1 MSNYDQFK
9 QAYLAIRPDADETEV
24 KRGFAT
30 EGLGVG
36 EAFTKGA
43 QAGFYQT
50 LGGFGTLGEMAGLG
64 TGDWAEKQYQQ
75 AEQYG
80 LPPELQGYVWDNPD
94 LLANPAWLAY
104 QTGQVFPSIATTMVP
119 GALAAKGA
127 SALGAGARAAG
138 LAGGAASGLMGGAQE
153 AAGTYRQTG
162 DMGEALTFGA
172 ISAGLN
178 AVPAAQLFGP
188 VGRFG
193 IPGKV
198 AASALGEGVTEWAE
212 EPAEALVT
220 GEDPWEAAKQ
230 GLNVVPGAVLSGLLL
245 GGGGAAAH
253 SYGKHAKKLADE
265 AGMDIISLQNAL
277 GPMMTATE
285 QMAQGQAPAIFAGQK
300 SKTADLESLKEAEKL
315 STTGKS
321 LETIR
326 GATGWYKWVDD
337 KWRYEISDDTS
348 AIKKP
353 FPTKGQRWGDIHN
366 AVEGYPSLGK
376 MLDHPQLF
384 AAYPDLKYVHVG
396 KRPGGGATYYPS
408 ADMIKVGEDVPMSEM
423 RQILMHEIQHA
434 IQHREG
440 FATGGSAEANFTGAI
455 KEAVSRMEKG
465 TKEDVEGWEWAHA
478 LDIKNAEEAA
488 EVSRYGLMYESMKR
502 LRTYA
507 NSDRPSSVFRLIRN
521 EMQWTYDER
530 FRGDQVANELHY
542 KFYDIPKRHKMR
554 ERNQY
559 LSDMAW
565 SAADWIESNIPAE
578 MKTKFDNDPRTMK
591 GMLRA
596 LEREASKARKA
607 LMPLTDLR
615 ERHRAAK
622 TLQEASW
629 YKSPHNIYRSLAGE
643 VEARNVEARLKMTP
657 EERADTSIRA
667 TEDVSQDETIVL
679 SDSMEVNTPRVMMS
693 EPNQEDRRRHLALR
707 ESISNMSPE
716 DQAIAI
722 EELRRLATTSR
733 LTGLKNKDAFVEL
746 YGEDFSAEG
755 KPQFIASIDS
765 DALKSVNDLMGHQAG
780 DALLKQT
787 GIALAEEL
795 GKDFDAFHLSGDE
808 FAVTGND
815 KAAIDEALK
824 RAQNRLKGAIIK
836 GTTPDGETVELHG
849 LGFSYG
855 IAEQLQEAEHELIK
869 NKTARE
875 ETGER
880 SARGELPGG
889 VRFPG
894 RQEQAGNG
902 QPAPQISP
910 ENEAFIKAA
919 QDESVSAE
927 QLANMA
933 KRDVQTWQAT
943 EHLAKVLGTS
953 PDEVLKFLS
962 RKIGTAY
969 NAEQLHQAADI
980 LDSEWKQSQEYFQ
993 GLAKKLEGGELTD
1006 NDIVNLEEKLQEL
1019 NALQAQY
1026 MGVRGEAGRALQ
1038 IFRKLRDSTTLAESI
1053 QHVLDK
1059 HGGRRMVGEKIKALA
1074 SLDPSQSGMRAVR
1087 EVTEVKRWDQF
1098 MEWYINSLVSGIPT
1112 HVVNMTSNAMVSF
1125 LEDINRFVA
1134 AGIGL
1139 FHGGEKVTFD
1149 EAIAQ
1154 MAATPAGAMA
1164 GFKAFSEAIKDET
1177 SPLQFRSKMDLPFR
1191 QAIPGKLGK
1200 VVRIPTRFLGAED
1213 ALFKTMA
1220 MTKELYALAARETG
1234 GDKAAMQRLIDNPP
1248 KEMLEKAWEV
1258 GQERTFTNRPGP
1270 IAAAITQLRNK
1281 HPAIGII
1288 LPFVRT
1294 PANIIGYAL
1303 RHTPMAFAYK
1313 NVRDAMTAG
1322 GAKRD
1327 QALARVATGSSIG
1340 AAVIGLTAAGLITG
1354 TPPEDPN
1361 ERRLWYAQGYQ
1372 PNSLR
1377 IGDTWV
1383 SYSRLEPVGML
1394 FGIAADMYKF
1404 ADRVGVDEAD
1414 KLATMLIGSISD
1426 NLMSKTYLRGLSDV
1440 MNAITDPERY
1450 GESWVSRLVT
1460 GVTTPV
1466 MLSYTAK
1473 ATDEKLRRAE
1483 NIMDSIKARL
1493 PGARETLEPKLD
1505 VFGEERKQ
1513 EGSGLYRF
1521 FSPAYLKTH
1530 TGDPVARELSRL
1542 DVSMGMP
1549 TKKFRGVELSAKD
1562 HNDLIRTI
1570 GKPVYQVVRR
1580 IIDSPNYQRLP
1591 DPIKGYLLDKAIS
1604 SVKRDAR
1611 LYWTQQHPEIM
1622 KEAQQLKAEEFWE
1635 RGYER

>member
-64 TGDWAEKQYQQ
+64 TGDWAERQYKQ

-245 GGGGAAAH
+245 GGGGAAIH
-253 SYGKHAKKLADE
+253 SYGKHARKLADE
-265 AGMDIISLQNAL
+265 AGVDIVSMQNAIDAL
-277 GPMMTATE
+277 GAGAQ
-285 QMAQGQAPAIFAGQK
+285 QMVRGEAPAIFTGPR
-300 SKTADLESLKEAEKL
+300 SKKADLGKLETAKRLKKEGAPEAEIWDKTGWIQGIEGKWRSEIDDSKASL
-315 STTGKS
+315 TNAKQFINSKSSRLDRLIDHPELFKAYPGLGSTEVKYVPG
-321 LETIR
+321 LDANADYDP
-326 GATGWYKWVDD
+326 ATGVIRIGSKHIKETSDGYKIKEKELV
-337 KWRYEISDDTS
+337 SD
-348 AIKKP
+348 
-353 FPTKGQRWGDIHN
+353 
-366 AVEGYPSLGK
+366 
-376 MLDHPQLF
+376 
-384 AAYPDLKYVHVG
+384 
-396 KRPGGGATYYPS
+396 
-408 ADMIKVGEDVPMSEM
+408 
-423 RQILMHEIQHA
+423 ILHETQHA
-434 IQHREG
+434 IQKYES
-440 FATGGSAEANFTGAI
+440 FSVGGSPQENVTALKFEKDRLVDAAI
-455 KEAVSRMEKG
+455 SKYRKGEITIDEVYKIQEK
-465 TKEDVEGWEWAHA
+465 
-478 LDIKNAEEAA
+478 
-488 EVSRYGLMYESMKR
+488 S
-502 LRTYA
+502 
-507 NSDRPSSVFRLIRN
+507 
-521 EMQWTYDER
+521 
-530 FRGDQVANELHY
+530 
-542 KFYDIPKRHKMR
+542 
-554 ERNQY
+554 
-559 LSDMAW
+559 
-565 SAADWIESNIPAE
+565 
-578 MKTKFDNDPRTMK
+578 
-591 GMLRA
+591 
-596 LEREASKARKA
+596 
-607 LMPLTDLR
+607 
-615 ERHRAAK
+615 
-622 TLQEASW
+622 LQEMA
-629 YKSPHNIYRSLAGE
+629 YEKYQRLAGE
-643 VEARNVEARLKMTP
+643 VEARNVQRRIPLSDTDRAATLP
-657 EERADTSIRA
+657 EL
-667 TEDVSQDETIVL
+667 TEDIQRGEQIVSGQS
-679 SDSMEVNTPRVMMS
+679 SDTMAATDDIKPLDPS
-693 EPNQEDRRRHLALR
+693 DRRRHLALR
-707 ESISNMSPE
+707 ESIANMSPE

-746 YGEDFSAEG
+746 YGEDFSAQG

-765 DALKSVNDLMGHQAG
+765 DALKAVNDLMGHQAG

-1234 GDKAAMQRLIDNPP
+1234 GDKAAMQKLIDNPP
-1248 KEMLEKAWEV
+1248 KEMLEAAWEV

-1270 IAAAITQLRNK
+1270 IASAITQLRNK

-1313 NVRDAMTAG
+1313 NVRDAMKAG

-1493 PGARETLEPKLD
+1493 PGARETLEPRLD

-1635 RGYER
+1635 RGDER